1 MFLYPW
7 RSKAAKKNSG
17 FSWLLLYLTS
27 LIFFS
32 IFFDFTYSFGR
43 NSFRLQTGKRFNEWM
58 IYMYFVNLNIHS
70 SVHTL
75 IIFNLWF
82 CSYSINLY
90 FESSKSLNWTWICIA
105 ASCQRRKANKQLSNK
120 EDDSQLNICHVTT
133 DAMLYLLNN
142 TLNLVKFT
150 ALFLVIFFKINFI
163 KNFYGLAGLQI
174 SAGHRTFVWQIWGFY
189 RRMLSLTGHVDW
201 ALQLWR

>member
-1 MFLYPW
+1 MILLLYSTKLFLYPW
-7 RSKAAKKNSG
+7 CSKAAKKNSG

-58 IYMYFVNLNIHS
+58 IYMYFVNLNIHG

-105 ASCQRRKANKQLSNK
+105 ASCQRRKANKQLNNK
-120 EDDSQLNICHVTT
+120 KDDSQLNICHVTT

-142 TLNLVKFT
+142 TFNLVKFT
-150 ALFLVIFFKINFI
+150 VLFLVIF
-163 KNFYGLAGLQI
+163 
-174 SAGHRTFVWQIWGFY
+174 
-189 RRMLSLTGHVDW
+189 
-201 ALQLWR
+201 